1 MAAACHHHRPAHGGL
16 AVPVDQ
22 PVHRRAQCSRESDD
36 LAAPFQVIGQHVAV
50 DGHAA
55 EGDAG
60 PSDVHGKGAADILS
74 RRASFQLLQAGV
86 GQFGHGV
93 VRLLP
98 AITQIPEYLVAIDR
112 NRSHTC
118 NTPLNRR
125 LPVPSL
131 AHNS

>member
-1 MAAACHHHRPAHGGL
+1 MSLWTATPPKETQAPRMSMEKVRLIYLAAAHL
-16 AVPVDQ
+16 FSS
-22 PVHRRAQCSRESDD
+22 SR
-36 LAAPFQVIGQHVAV
+36 QV
-50 DGHAA
+50 
-55 EGDAG
+55 
-60 PSDVHGKGAADILS
+60 S
-74 RRASFQLLQAGV
+74 